1 METRDIV
8 LALLILCVGVGI
20 FYLLDPTMAGLL
32 KKQDSKSE
40 GFFPESGGDE
50 TPAAEYERLTNL
62 IEDINTGRVMAAPG
76 MLQAHKSR
84 QAALAEMLGE
94 GFANLTDAPGVGVP
108 TMHHQSGNQ
117 QQYDNETA
125 QYALPTATRGGAV
138 EGFETLTPAPVPM
151 KDADKPANCYPKD
164 QINPQ
169 ELLPNDPNSKWAQ
182 VNPMGQGDI
191 AGKNYLSAGALIGVN
206 TIGQS
211 LRNANYQLRSDPPNP
226 QVKVSIWNQSTI
238 EPDTNRRPMEIA

>member
-8 LALLILCVGVGI
+8 LSLLIVSVGAAI
-20 FYLLDPTMAGLL
+20 FYMLDPTL
-32 KKQDSKSE
+32 
-40 GFFPESGGDE
+40 GGVIK
-50 TPAAEYERLTNL
+50 ASVKR
-62 IEDINTGRVMAAPG
+62 
-76 MLQAHKSR
+76 
-84 QAALAEMLGE
+84 E
-94 GFANLTDAPGVGVP
+94 GFANSNAPVNYNNVIPASDSNMPG
-108 TMHHQSGNQ
+108 MNQ
-117 QQYDNETA
+117 PGMNNA
-125 QYALPTATRGGAV
+125 NGAYEAEANNNANHAVNNNTGAPAASPAESTV
-138 EGFETLTPAPVPM
+138 EGFETLTPAPMPF
-151 KDADKPANCYPKD
+151 KDAEKPSNCYPKD
-164 QINPQ
+164 QINPS

-238 EPDTNRRPMEIA
+238 EPDVNRRALEIS

>member
-1 METRDIV
+1 METRDVV
-8 LALLILCVGVGI
+8 LSLLIVFVGIGI
-20 FYLLDPTMAGLL
+20 FYLLDPSMAGLL
-32 KKQDSKSE
+32 KKQERHE
-40 GFFPESGGDE
+40 GFSDEHVIPESDE
-50 TPAAEYERLTNL
+50 RVPGTN
-62 IEDINTGRVMAAPG
+62 
-76 MLQAHKSR
+76 
-84 QAALAEMLGE
+84 
-94 GFANLTDAPGVGVP
+94 VP
-108 TMHHQSGNQ
+108 TMNHVSGPSEA
-117 QQYDNETA
+117 YDNA
-125 QYALPTATRGGAV
+125 NSQYAEATPHVDTYSNNGMHMQNNSDANNNSV
-138 EGFETLTPAPVPM
+138 TEGFETLTPAPMPF

-182 VNPMGQGDI
+182 VNPMGQVDI

-238 EPDTNRRPMEIA
+238 EPDSNRRPLEIA

>member
-8 LALLILCVGVGI
+8 LALLILSVGVGI

-32 KKQDSKSE
+32 KKQDKKHE
-40 GFFPESGGDE
+40 GFSSDNNDDNEHVIQDAES
-50 TPAAEYERLTNL
+50 
-62 IEDINTGRVMAAPG
+62 
-76 MLQAHKSR
+76 
-84 QAALAEMLGE
+84 
-94 GFANLTDAPGVGVP
+94 DAPGVGVP
-108 TMHHQSGNQ
+108 TMNHQSGEYE
-117 QQYDNETA
+117 QYENEKA
-125 QYALPTATRGGAV
+125 AYVEPTNIATNSANVEEGFSGDSNV
-138 EGFETLTPAPVPM
+138 EGFETLNPAPVPL
-151 KDADKPANCYPKD
+151 KDAEKPANCYPKD

-211 LRNANYQLRSDPPNP
+211 MRNANYQLRSDPPNP

-238 EPDTNRRPMEIA
+238 EPDINRRALEIG

>member
-8 LALLILCVGVGI
+8 LSLLIVLVGVGI

-32 KKQDSKSE
+32 NKQ
-40 GFFPESGGDE
+40 
-50 TPAAEYERLTNL
+50 T
-62 IEDINTGRVMAAPG
+62 
-76 MLQAHKSR
+76 
-84 QAALAEMLGE
+84 E
-94 GFANLTDAPGVGVP
+94 GFASQAYTPASFVLNESDATAPGVGP
-108 TMHHQSGNQ
+108 APLMTQNGH
-117 QQYDNETA
+117 NELAAIQENIHSVSDSTGEPA
-125 QYALPTATRGGAV
+125 KVQPNKAKTTV
-138 EGFETLTPAPVPM
+138 EGFNTLTPAPMPF
-151 KDADKPANCYPKD
+151 KDAEKPANCYPKD

-238 EPDTNRRPMEIA
+238 EPDTNRRPLEIA

>member
-8 LALLILCVGVGI
+8 LSLLIVLVGVGI

-32 KKQDSKSE
+32 NKQNE
-40 GFFPESGGDE
+40 GFSTFPDSE
-50 TPAAEYERLTNL
+50 PASVMSTEEAE
-62 IEDINTGRVMAAPG
+62 
-76 MLQAHKSR
+76 
-84 QAALAEMLGE
+84 
-94 GFANLTDAPGVGVP
+94 APGVG
-108 TMHHQSGNQ
+108 TAQMLHTSGNEQ
-117 QQYDNETA
+117 QESVVGNEHN
-125 QYALPTATRGGAV
+125 V
-138 EGFETLTPAPVPM
+138 MNNNNNNNNNNIEGFDTLTPAPMPF
-151 KDADKPANCYPKD
+151 KDAEKPANCYPKD

-211 LRNANYQLRSDPPNP
+211 MRNANYQLRSDPPNP

-238 EPDTNRRPMEIA
+238 EPDINRRSLEIG

>member
-8 LALLILCVGVGI
+8 LALLILSVGVGI

-32 KKQDSKSE
+32 KKQDKKNE
-40 GFFPESGGDE
+40 GFSSGNNDDNEHVIQDAES
-50 TPAAEYERLTNL
+50 
-62 IEDINTGRVMAAPG
+62 
-76 MLQAHKSR
+76 
-84 QAALAEMLGE
+84 
-94 GFANLTDAPGVGVP
+94 DAPGVGVP
-108 TMHHQSGNQ
+108 TMNHQSGEYE
-117 QQYDNETA
+117 QYENEKA
-125 QYALPTATRGGAV
+125 AYVEPTNISNNSANV
-138 EGFETLTPAPVPM
+138 EEGFDDGGGREGEGFVGRKREGGSYEGFDTLTPAPVPL
-151 KDADKPANCYPKD
+151 KDAEKPANCYPKD

-211 LRNANYQLRSDPPNP
+211 MRNANYQLRSDPPNP

-238 EPDTNRRPMEIA
+238 EPDINRRALEIG

>member
-32 KKQDSKSE
+32 KKQDKKHE
-40 GFFPESGGDE
+40 GFSSGSNDDNEHVIQDGES
-50 TPAAEYERLTNL
+50 
-62 IEDINTGRVMAAPG
+62 
-76 MLQAHKSR
+76 
-84 QAALAEMLGE
+84 
-94 GFANLTDAPGVGVP
+94 DAPGVGVP
-108 TMHHQSGNQ
+108 TMNHQSGEYE
-117 QQYDNETA
+117 QYENEKA
-125 QYALPTATRGGAV
+125 AYVEPTNISNNSANVEEGFEGGGGRRRADDPEGEGFVGRV
-138 EGFETLTPAPVPM
+138 EGFETLTPAPVPL
-151 KDADKPANCYPKD
+151 KDAEKPANCYPKD

-211 LRNANYQLRSDPPNP
+211 MRNANYQLRSDPPNP

-238 EPDTNRRPMEIA
+238 EPDINRRALEIG

>member
-1 METRDIV
+1 METRDLV
-8 LALLILCVGVGI
+8 LALLILSVGVGI

-32 KKQDSKSE
+32 KKQEKKHE
-40 GFFPESGGDE
+40 GFESNNNDDNE
-50 TPAAEYERLTNL
+50 HVIQDAE
-62 IEDINTGRVMAAPG
+62 
-76 MLQAHKSR
+76 S
-84 QAALAEMLGE
+84 
-94 GFANLTDAPGVGVP
+94 DAPGVGVP
-108 TMHHQSGNQ
+108 TMNHQSGEYE
-117 QQYDNETA
+117 QYENEKA
-125 QYALPTATRGGAV
+125 SYVEPTNIANNSAPARAEVV
-138 EGFETLTPAPVPM
+138 EGFDTLTPAPVPL
-151 KDADKPANCYPKD
+151 KDAEKPANCYPKD

-211 LRNANYQLRSDPPNP
+211 MRNANYQLRSDPPNP

-238 EPDTNRRPMEIA
+238 EPDINRRALEIG